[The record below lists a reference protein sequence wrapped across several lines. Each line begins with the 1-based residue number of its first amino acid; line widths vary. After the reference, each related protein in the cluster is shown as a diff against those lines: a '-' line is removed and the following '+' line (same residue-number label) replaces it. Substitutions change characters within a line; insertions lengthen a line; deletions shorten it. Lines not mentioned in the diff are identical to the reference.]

1 MLRSADCFTD
11 IGEKG
16 LPREEKVFLQP
27 RYARAK
33 KNGY

>member
-1 MLRSADCFTD
+1 MD

-16 LPREEKVFLQP
+16 LPREEKEFLQP

-33 KNGY
+33 KKAIELNFLIC